1 MSECEDV
8 GNLRSEVSPWK
19 DPGALCESFSPLSKL
34 FLKVWRACVMFPSKW
49 LHACI
54 CRVKGNL
61 NAWRNPSAHRVMC
74 NESKGNKSK
83 LRDSLT
89 RWTRC
94 TFVDGALKL
103 CVRICCF
110 EDCSLRRCTSLQSDH
125 QSKRKLFPLSIWAA
139 FVSCW
144 WCYLRFSLSTSL
156 RSEAGLWV
164 WVHSLL

>member
-8 GNLRSEVSPWK
+8 GNLRSKVSPWK
-19 DPGALCESFSPLSKL
+19 DPGALCKSFSPLSKL

-89 RWTRC
+89 RYTSGEQDALLLMVHLNSAWG
-94 TFVDGALKL
+94 FVVSKIAAWGGALHSSRTIKANESCFL
-103 CVRICCF
+103 CLY
-110 EDCSLRRCTSLQSDH
+110 EL
-125 QSKRKLFPLSIWAA
+125 PLCPADGVIWD
-139 FVSCW
+139 F
-144 WCYLRFSLSTSL
+144 
-156 RSEAGLWV
+156 LWV
-164 WVHSLL
+164 SAFRSSSLGLVS